1 MALDPAWLTRAI
13 LLATGR
19 AIPADQA
26 AALTRVLD
34 QRGEVLPWLAMRAGA
49 FAQEPAVTAAL
60 ASQAARVARPRTPR
74 RSALHSATAIAEAQR
89 LSDEAIRQIVAEN
102 VERARL
108 GEEAN
113 GLAQR
118 VNEAVAG
125 LPGYDFARHVGR
137 VPPPEDLE

>member
-19 AIPADQA
+19 VIPADQA
-26 AALTRVLD
+26 AALSRVLG
-34 QRGEVLPWLAMRAGA
+34 QRAEVLPWLTLRAGA
-49 FAQEPAVTAAL
+49 FAQERAVTAAL
-60 ASQAARVARPRTPR
+60 SSQAARVARPRTPR
-74 RSALHSATAIAEAQR
+74 RSALHSAAAIAEARR

-113 GLAQR
+113 GLGQR
-118 VNEAVAG
+118 VNEAIAG
-125 LPGYDFARHVGR
+125 LAGYDFARHVGR
-137 VPPPEDLE
+137 VPPSEDPE